1 MTRLKRR
8 IVELIEALGPI
19 PVSEYMALCLSDPQD
34 GYYMTREPF
43 GRGGD
48 FITAPEISQMFG
60 ELIGVWLASAWRALG
75 SPDDDTLIVEIGP
88 GRGTLTKDIARTLT
102 KVEPKLAASASF
114 RLIETSDRL
123 SRVQMNTLDGAA
135 GRFEWHRDIS
145 ELPHRPV
152 LILGN
157 ELFDAIPIRQYVRT
171 DKGWRERV
179 IGLNDNDDLAF
190 FASAGSADPSL
201 LPQDAA
207 KAQPGTVAEL
217 APARSALMQK
227 IAERIVADGGAG
239 LFIDYGYLRPAVG
252 DTLQAVR
259 KHVPEDVLANPGE
272 ADLTAHVDFAALAS
286 VAQAC
291 GLQTHT
297 LTQGGFL
304 LGMGLLERAGQ
315 LGATADDIV
324 RERISGEVERLAAP
338 KAMGD
343 LFKVLAVLP
352 RSVLVPPFGSL
363 IDPSVL

>member
-8 IVELIEALGPI
+8 IVDLIEALGPI
-19 PVSEYMALCLSDPQD
+19 PVNEYMALCLSDPRD

-43 GRGGD
+43 GRDGD

-75 SPDDDTLIVEIGP
+75 SSGDALIVEIGP
-88 GRGTLTKDIARTLT
+88 GRGTLTKDIARTLA
-102 KVEPKLAASASF
+102 KVEPDLATSASF

-123 SRVQMNTLDGAA
+123 SEIQARTLDGSA
-135 GRFEWHRDIS
+135 GRFEWHKDIS
-145 ELPHRPV
+145 ELPRRPL
-152 LILGN
+152 LIVGN
-157 ELFDAIPIRQYVRT
+157 ELFDALPVRQYVRT
-171 DKGWRERV
+171 EKGWRERV
-179 IGLNDNDDLAF
+179 VGLNDDDQLAF
-190 FASAGSADPSL
+190 FAGAGSADPIL
-201 LPQDAA
+201 LPDDAA
-207 KAQPGTVAEL
+207 NAAPGAIVEL

-227 IAERIVADGGAG
+227 IAERIAADGGVG

-259 KHVPEDVLANPGE
+259 SHRPEDVLANPGE

-286 VAQAC
+286 VARAC
-291 GLQTHT
+291 GLDSHA
-297 LTQGGFL
+297 LTQGEFL

-315 LGATADDIV
+315 LGASADDAV
-324 RERISGEVERLAAP
+324 RQRISGEVERLAGP
-338 KAMGD
+338 DAMGG

-352 RSVLVPPFGSL
+352 RGVAVPPFPSP